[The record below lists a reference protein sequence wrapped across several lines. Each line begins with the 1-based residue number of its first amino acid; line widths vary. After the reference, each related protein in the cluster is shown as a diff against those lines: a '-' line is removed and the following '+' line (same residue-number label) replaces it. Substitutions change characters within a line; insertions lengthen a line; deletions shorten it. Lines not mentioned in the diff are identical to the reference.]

1 MAVFQEQNAA
11 THPVT
16 NWMAI
21 IAGLTATLPAA
32 NVPLSQLSESILDVY
47 RMVWIVIA
55 LNAQTPQQV
64 TNAQAAA
71 VLASFNTAYATAAG
85 NLTAAAALVRSSQIT
100 KWQANLLKT
109 ANTAF
114 ITALS

>member
-1 MAVFQEQNAA
+1 MATFTEQNSN

-21 IAGLTATLPAA
+21 ITALTTNMPAA
-32 NVPLSQLSESILDVY
+32 NVPLPQLEESILDVF

-55 LNAQTPQQV
+55 LNAQSTTLV
-64 TNAQAAA
+64 SNAQVAA
-71 VLASFNTAYATAAG
+71 VLAAFDAAYGTAAG
-85 NLTAAAALVRSSQIT
+85 TLTAAAALVRSSQVSQ
-100 KWQANLLKT
+100 WQANTLKT

-114 ITALS
+114 IAALS